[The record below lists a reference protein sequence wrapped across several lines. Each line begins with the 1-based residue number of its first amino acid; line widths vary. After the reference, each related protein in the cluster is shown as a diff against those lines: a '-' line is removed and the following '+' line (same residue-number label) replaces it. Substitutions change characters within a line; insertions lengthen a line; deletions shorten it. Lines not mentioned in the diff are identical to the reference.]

1 MAILD
6 TRIDDRLIHGQVCG
20 YWIPQYSL
28 QRIAIVDDDIV
39 NDETR
44 KTTLKFG
51 MPENC
56 KLSIFGSAKAADKFI
71 RKIDE
76 GIKVMILCNSP
87 VPILRMAE
95 AGYQVPYIT
104 IGNMSNRPG
113 ATQIDKITF
122 ITPEEKEAFSKLVQK
137 GVELYI
143 QNTPRDV
150 KRDVT
155 ELLK

>member
-104 IGNMSNRPG
+104 ILEICPTVREQHRSIRTHLSRRKRKKHFQNWFRRESNCTYR
-113 ATQIDKITF
+113 I
-122 ITPEEKEAFSKLVQK
+122 
-137 GVELYI
+137 
-143 QNTPRDV
+143 PRG
-150 KRDVT
+150 T
-155 ELLK
+155 

>member
-1 MAILD
+1 M
-6 TRIDDRLIHGQVCG
+6 
-20 YWIPQYSL
+20 
-28 QRIAIVDDDIV
+28 
-39 NDETR
+39 
-44 KTTLKFG
+44 
-51 MPENC
+51 
-56 KLSIFGSAKAADKFI
+56 SIFGSAKAADKFI

-113 ATQIDKITF
+113 ATQIDKNTF

-137 GVELYI
+137 GVKLYI

>member
-1 MAILD
+1 MRILD
-6 TRIDDRLIHGQVCG
+6 PAVF
-20 YWIPQYSL
+20 S

-76 GIKVMILCNSP
+76 GIKVMILCNSRFQSCGWQKP
-87 VPILRMAE
+87 DIRFLILPLEICPTVRE
-95 AGYQVPYIT
+95 QHRSIRT
-104 IGNMSNRPG
+104 HLSRRKRKKHFQNWFRRESNCTYR
-113 ATQIDKITF
+113 I
-122 ITPEEKEAFSKLVQK
+122 
-137 GVELYI
+137 
-143 QNTPRDV
+143 PRG
-150 KRDVT
+150 T
-155 ELLK
+155 